1 MIYSEQQP
9 QEYNIDPALYFHNR
23 NPTLESFR
31 NNGNGDNDKKI
42 NKSDSLDSQQQQ
54 ACCTKLAFNFY
65 NKALDSAKK
74 HLPNR

>member
-23 NPTLESFR
+23 NPTLDD
-31 NNGNGDNDKKI
+31 NGDNDKKI
-42 NKSDSLDSQQQQ
+42 NKSDSLDSQQQQQQ